1 MKKLRTR
8 GFGEYYRLV
17 GDDTEAQMSEIENSL
32 PPPVAQAFGR
42 SIYNHVYSVT
52 ERVNEVQKL
61 AAAAAAAVAAAE
73 TPRTGRKRT
82 TQEDVENTLNKR
94 VRWDT
99 N

>member
-1 MKKLRTR
+1 VKKLRTR

-42 SIYNHVYSVT
+42 SIYNHIYSVT

-61 AAAAAAAVAAAE
+61 AAPAPAPAAE

>member
-1 MKKLRTR
+1 MKKLRAR

-32 PPPVAQAFGR
+32 PPPVARAFGR

-61 AAAAAAAVAAAE
+61 AAAAAAAE